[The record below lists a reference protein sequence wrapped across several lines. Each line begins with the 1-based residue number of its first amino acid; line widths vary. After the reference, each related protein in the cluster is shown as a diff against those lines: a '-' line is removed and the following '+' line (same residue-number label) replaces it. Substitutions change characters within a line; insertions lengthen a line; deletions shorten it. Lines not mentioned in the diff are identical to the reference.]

1 MNTDRVPSGETV
13 RGLADFLAPRWKGK
27 TAIANPLFG
36 TTSYHVA
43 SLFSV
48 WGEARA
54 KRFLEGIKKN
64 GCRVVS
70 SNGEVRRLVSQGE
83 VAFGLTDTDDVVSRR
98 EGRNLACDLIFPDK
112 DGEGTLVF
120 PNTLALIKGCPNPDN
135 AKKLYDWLLT
145 KELSLCM
152 SLSAQIPLSNRV
164 KAPDGR
170 YALNMIRAIEVD
182 WARVSEVRDEC
193 VRLLEEKLVR

>member
-1 MNTDRVPSGETV
+1 MAVLYAIWGREKFAEWITGVNANDVNILDSNSKV
-13 RGLADFLAPRWKGK
+13 ADAV
-27 TAIANPLFG
+27 ANGVFW
-36 TTSYHVA
+36 S
-43 SLFSV
+43 
-48 WGEARA
+48 
-54 KRFLEGIKKN
+54 
-64 GCRVVS
+64 
-70 SNGEVRRLVSQGE
+70 
-83 VAFGLTDTDDVVSRR
+83 GLTDTDDVVSRR